1 MTARGQQSIT
11 GLNPVLRYA
20 WKRQMAVENFV
31 YGSSAKV
38 YVSGAARQG
47 LRMVLGRDR
56 RAMEVLILVSVG
68 TVSA

>member
-1 MTARGQQSIT
+1 
-11 GLNPVLRYA
+11 
-20 WKRQMAVENFV
+20 MAVENFV